1 MENYKKQSFY
11 KKVIAFLSSVGFI
24 TAAFGVSVTLG
35 ALTFSA
41 TEIQSDGTLVI
52 DSTSTMSVGASSA
65 TTITIGRSGQVV
77 QFRGSISSSIID
89 ISSTISIGTASATII
104 TIGRATT
111 TVSFPGV
118 VSSSRID
125 GSGEMTIGTST
136 ATAINIGRS
145 GQYVR
150 FLGNVSTTGSFTFSA
165 TGTPVLQNLSVT
177 SSIDFEVLDGP
188 ICSSTPFSLAGA
200 VVGDIAMASPLATLP
215 VTGIEAFSST
225 SWSAYVSSSD
235 IVAVRVCFNNVSSSI
250 DIGAQIWR
258 VSVWKY

>member
-65 TTITIGRSGQVV
+65 T
-77 QFRGSISSSIID
+77 
-89 ISSTISIGTASATII
+89 II

-125 GSGEMTIGTST
+125 GSGEMTLGTST